1 MSETN
6 YSQLL
11 ADALADVES
20 GVCHP
25 CSTTEHCCEMGGC
38 PRCFRGMM
46 RGNIEIEHIEVFAQS
61 GIIRITT
68 EGCGYPTPCVVSF
81 RRVSVTVH
89 E

>member
-11 ADALADVES
+11 ADALADVDS
-20 GVCHP
+20 GVQRP
-25 CSTTEHCCEMGGC
+25 CSTTEDCCEMGGC

-46 RGNIEIEHIEVFAQS
+46 RGNIEIERIEVFTHS

-81 RRVSVTVH
+81 RGVSVTVH
-89 E
+89 R